1 MIAFIAA
8 GWAALTDNP
17 VTRKIAA
24 ITGAVLLAFIGYN
37 IWKGQVEKGVRRQA
51 REEEERRNQKER
63 ERMLA
68 AQEEVADALEDK
80 IEQARDDVAALPE
93 FTSADELRARD
104 PSLAALVFG
113 DRDGD
118 RS

>member
-8 GWAALTDNP
+8 GWAAFTDNP

-24 ITGAVLLAFIGYN
+24 ITGAVLLAFIGYHV
-37 IWKGQVEKGVRRQA
+37 WKGQVEKGVRRQA
-51 REEEERRNQKER
+51 REEEERRNQRER

-68 AQEEVADALEDK
+68 AQEEVADALEEK
-80 IEQARDDVAALPE
+80 IEQARDDVDALPE
-93 FTSADELRARD
+93 FASADELRARD

-113 DRDGD
+113 SRNGD
-118 RS
+118 SQ

>member
-1 MIAFIAA
+1 MLALIAS

-24 ITGAVLLAFIGYN
+24 ITAAVLLAFIGYHV
-37 IWKGQVEKGVRRQA
+37 WKKQVEQGIRRQA
-51 REEEERRNQKER
+51 REEEERRNQEER

-68 AQEEVADALEDK
+68 AQQEVADALNDK

-93 FTSADELRARD
+93 FGSADELRSRNPA
-104 PSLAALVFG
+104 LAAIVFG
-113 DRDGD
+113 DPEGD
-118 RS
+118 RK